1 MKKLI
6 ILILCIL
13 TWIEVLSQPNEEDY
27 YKTDTINSKKNFQ
40 MIILPVV
47 FYTPETQ
54 FGFGA
59 GLQTFL
65 YNKSNIYNS
74 RESNILFTGM
84 YTTENQL
91 MIDVF
96 PKIFFNLGD
105 LFLDGL
111 VRYRI
116 FPNKFWG
123 IGNETPESNEES
135 YNMET
140 LIFEAA
146 ILKRLPPNLN
156 FGFQYKYDK
165 YTILETEE
173 GGILQSGEVPGSE
186 GARISAISFLFN
198 LDDRDNIYSARKG
211 NFMQLKAGFSSKVI
225 GATHSYN
232 KYTIDL
238 RKYFPLGKKSVIAA
252 QLYLENTYGDVPFQ
266 TMAWLGGGDK
276 TRGYF
281 KGRFIDNNMYAIQ
294 TEYRNRFHKRWEF
307 TAFAS
312 MGEVAHEPFSYFSSV
327 KYSFGG
333 GIRFQIKKN
342 NPTLIRLDFGLGK
355 DGNNGIYFGV
365 NEAF

>member
-1 MKKLI
+1 MNKLL
-6 ILILCIL
+6 ILILCVF
-13 TWIEVLSQPNEEDY
+13 TWVDVFCQPNEKEY

-59 GLQTFL
+59 GLQTFF

-111 VRYRI
+111 IRYRV

-123 IGNETPESNEES
+123 IGTDTPESNKES

-146 ILKRLPPNLN
+146 ILKRLPPDLN

-186 GARISAISFLFN
+186 GARISAISFIFN
-198 LDDRDNIYSARKG
+198 LDDRDNIFSTRKG

-238 RKYFPLGKKSVIAA
+238 RKESTF
-252 QLYLENTYGDVPFQ
+252 GDVPFQ

-281 KGRFIDNNMYAIQ
+281 KGRFIDNNMYAMQ
-294 TEYRNRFHKRWEF
+294 AEYRNRFRKRWEF

-312 MGEVAHEPFSYFSSV
+312 IGEVAHEPFSYFSSV

-333 GIRFQIKKN
+333 GIRYQILKS